1 MRLLLLGL
9 VSLSACD
16 GLTWG
21 PHGDPVSESGLLMSR
36 SSAYAQLDSAAMS
49 DDGQVFFAVMAGTT
63 WCSFQAEDAY
73 MDLDTTADTEIGV
86 QDIHADVPLVV
97 TRDGLAYIDSNGTT
111 SDYWTVA
118 SVEAARFRS
127 DAAGAVA
134 LTSDGRLNWFDGVTT
149 TDRDRVGNCTALA
162 FDRAGDVAWL
172 ACPSGLVRATP
183 GEATVVENSLLATAA
198 WVLSGDLTLV
208 QLPQYQTHPKVSMRR
223 PLTYS
228 YAARDG
234 KLIQLMILN
243 AQPRWAAL
251 CKVFGLEEIESDPRF
266 ATDDARNSNGDA
278 LIEILT
284 ARIATRDFADWEPL
298 LEAIDIPWE
307 LISSIEDVTKDP
319 QIHANG
325 MMRKMAVGEVQV
337 DIVAGPT
344 SFDEKLFSREPVASP
359 KLGADTAELLA
370 QAGYSAEAIADM
382 KARAIAA

>member
-73 MDLDTTADTEIGV
+73 MDNDTTADTEIAV
-86 QDIHADVPLVV
+86 QDIYADVPLVV

-172 ACPSGLVRATP
+172 ACPTGLLRATP
-183 GEATVVENSLLATAA
+183 GEATVVAAGAVELVAWSDAAALAATVSTDRDTVAG
-198 WVLSGDLTLV
+198 VDTKGGTLW
-208 QLPQYQTHPKVSMRR
+208 TFTS
-223 PLTYS
+223 
-228 YAARDG
+228 AARVLDVAPIAG
-234 KLIQLMILN
+234 RPFFAVLT
-243 AQPRWAAL
+243 A
-251 CKVFGLEEIESDPRF
+251 
-266 ATDDARNSNGDA
+266 ATDDAA
-278 LIEILT
+278 
-284 ARIATRDFADWEPL
+284 
-298 LEAIDIPWE
+298 
-307 LISSIEDVTKDP
+307 
-319 QIHANG
+319 
-325 MMRKMAVGEVQV
+325 
-337 DIVAGPT
+337 
-344 SFDEKLFSREPVASP
+344 
-359 KLGADTAELLA
+359 AELLLLSA
-370 QAGYSAEAIADM
+370 DTGAVVDRIASEGTNLHAAHDAARLVVLGGYVTQVYDVE
-382 KARAIAA
+382 